1 MIQISM
7 ALPVIQ
13 PSRVTVMIKPMG
25 AVCNLDCHYC
35 YYLPTM
41 DLYDGQEK
49 RMSRTTLEEVF
60 ASVLPRFED
69 RVTIAWQGGEPTLAG
84 LDFFKQAIV
93 FQEKYR
99 RPDQRVE
106 HALQTNAT
114 RLDDDWCRFLRE
126 HDFLVGVSV
135 DGPPHLHDHYR
146 LDRRGQGSSDAVL
159 RGLRLLQKHRVEY
172 NILCV
177 LNDHNVEHPDEVLGY
192 LLNLGAQHLQFIPAI
207 EWDETGDEPMLR
219 PFSPRGEA
227 YGRFMCR
234 VFDKWFDRYRRQL
247 SIRFFDMVLNQ
258 LVYGRTPLCIMDA
271 ACHNQL
277 TIEHDGAVFGC
288 DHFVERRWQLGQI
301 GDQTWENPV
310 AVNGTQRVG
319 VDTGALGRTRL
330 SESGPCETES
340 LNDAWLDRVDE
351 QRLATFADRKQHL
364 SAECDECRW
373 KRYCFGGCP
382 KNRPGRGDAAA
393 PSVLCD
399 GYQMFFEHAMPR
411 LEWLAGFLRRGQ
423 LPPDPETVAVSAGR
437 TGDKVGRNNPCPCGS
452 GRKYK
457 QCCGRQ

>member
-1 MIQISM
+1 MV
-7 ALPVIQ
+7 LPVIQ

-41 DLYDGQEK
+41 ELYGGHEK
-49 RMSRTTLEEVF
+49 RMSLTTLEEVF

-84 LDFFKQAIV
+84 LDFFERAIA
-93 FQEKYR
+93 FQEQYR

-114 RLDDDWCRFLRE
+114 RLDDDWCRFLRR
-126 HDFLVGVSV
+126 HGFLVGVSI
-135 DGPPHLHDHYR
+135 DGPPRLHNRYR
-146 LDRRGQGSSDAVL
+146 RDRAGGGSSDRVL
-159 RGLRLLQKHRVEY
+159 QGLRLLQKHGVDY
-172 NILCV
+172 NLLCV

-192 LLNLGAQHLQFIPAI
+192 LLNLGAKHLQFIPAI
-207 EWDETGDEPMLR
+207 EWNESGDEPVLH
-219 PFSPRGEA
+219 PYSPSGDA

-234 VFDKWFDRYRRQL
+234 VFDRWFERYRRQL

-258 LVYGRTPLCIMDA
+258 LVYGQTPLCIMAD

-301 GDQTWENPV
+301 GDAGWENPV
-310 AVNGTQRVG
+310 AANGTQRVAVG
-319 VDTGALGRTRL
+319 SGRTRL
-330 SESGPCETES
+330 SEPGPSYDEGLDDT
-340 LNDAWLDRVDE
+340 WLDRVDD

-364 SAECDECRW
+364 PTECDECRW

-399 GYQMFFEHAMPR
+399 GYRMFFEHAMPR
-411 LEWLAGFLRRGQ
+411 LEWLAEYLRRGQ
-423 LPPDPETVAVSAGR
+423 LPPDPQAAAVASSAR
-437 TGDKVGRNNPCPCGS
+437 PGDKVGRNTPCPCGS

-457 QCCGRQ
+457 QCCGRR